1 MVKFLPDYM
10 TKETISILPLQIF
23 YTVIVTAFAYGLYFL
38 FISQLVRNL
47 YSDLFWGGHRILSAT
62 YYKFKVDF
70 F

>member
-1 MVKFLPDYM
+1 MYDKTDDFNFAITNFPHRD
-10 TKETISILPLQIF
+10 SNIL
-23 YTVIVTAFAYGLYFL
+23 TAFAYGLYFL